1 MQYKSQRIVM
11 YEHLNSAGILFGG
24 RAMSWIDEEAII
36 FAADLLETINIATL
50 KISEIKFE
58 NPANLGDILV
68 LGTQLTRIGNST
80 INIECEIRNK
90 TTNKLIVYVE
100 EVIIVALDENKKP
113 TPHKLAKNKKTNLN
127 L

>member
-36 FAADLLETINIATL
+36 FAADLLETISVATL

-58 NPANLGDILV
+58 NPAKLGDILS
-68 LGTQLTRIGNST
+68 LGTKLSRIGTST
-80 INIECEIRNK
+80 IAIECEIRNK
-90 TTNKLIVYVE
+90 TTNKIIVHVQ
-100 EVIIVALDENKKP
+100 EVVIVALDENKKP
-113 TPHKLAKNKKTNLN
+113 TPHKLANKNNIK
-127 L
+127 

>member
-58 NPANLGDILV
+58 NPAKLGDILS
-68 LGTQLTRIGNST
+68 LGTKLSKIGRST
-80 INIECEIRNK
+80 IAIECEIRNK
-90 TTNKLIVYVE
+90 TTNKVIVHVE
-100 EVIIVALDENKKP
+100 EVVIVALDENKKP
-113 TPHKLAKNKKTNLN
+113 MPHKLAKKN
-127 L
+127 

>member
-24 RAMSWIDEEAII
+24 KAMSWIDEEAII

-58 NPANLGDILV
+58 NPAKLGDILL
-68 LGTQLTRIGNST
+68 LGTNLSRVGNST
-80 INIECEIRNK
+80 IVIECEIRNK
-90 TTNKLIVYVE
+90 TTNKVIVHVE
-100 EVIIVALDENKKP
+100 EVIIVALNEDKKP
-113 TPHKLAKNKKTNLN
+113 TPHKLSNKKLS
-127 L
+127 

>member
-24 RAMSWIDEEAII
+24 KAMSWIDEEAII

-58 NPANLGDILV
+58 NPAKLGDILL
-68 LGTQLTRIGNST
+68 LGTKLSRVGNST
-80 INIECEIRNK
+80 IVIECEIRNK
-90 TTNKLIVYVE
+90 TTNKVIVHVE
-100 EVIIVALDENKKP
+100 EVIIVALNEDKKP
-113 TPHKLAKNKKTNLN
+113 TPHKLSNKKLS
-127 L
+127 

>member
-36 FAADLLETINIATL
+36 FAADLLESINIATL

-58 NPANLGDILV
+58 NPAKLGDILL
-68 LGTQLTRIGNST
+68 LGTKLSKIGTST
-80 INIECEIRNK
+80 IAIECEIRNK
-90 TTNKLIVYVE
+90 TTNKVIVHVE
-100 EVIIVALDENKKP
+100 EVVIVALDENKKP
-113 TPHKLAKNKKTNLN
+113 TPHKLAKKINE
-127 L
+127 

>member
-36 FAADLLETINIATL
+36 FAADLLESINIATL

-58 NPANLGDILV
+58 NPAKLGDILL
-68 LGTQLTRIGNST
+68 LGTKLSKIGTST
-80 INIECEIRNK
+80 IAIECEIRNK
-90 TTNKLIVYVE
+90 TTNKVIVHVE
-100 EVIIVALDENKKP
+100 EVVIVALDENKKP
-113 TPHKLAKNKKTNLN
+113 TPHKLAKKSTNN
-127 L
+127 

>member
-36 FAADLLETINIATL
+36 FAADLLESINIATL

-58 NPANLGDILV
+58 NPAKLGDILL
-68 LGTQLTRIGNST
+68 LGTKLSKIGTST
-80 INIECEIRNK
+80 IAIECEIRNK
-90 TTNKLIVYVE
+90 TTNKVIVHVE
-100 EVIIVALDENKKP
+100 EVVIVALDENKKP
-113 TPHKLAKNKKTNLN
+113 TPHKLAKENKE
-127 L
+127 

>member
-36 FAADLLETINIATL
+36 FAADLLKSLNVATL

-58 NPANLGDILV
+58 NPAKLGDILV
-68 LGTQLTRIGNST
+68 LGTNLTKVGTST
-80 INIECEIRNK
+80 ISIECEIRNK
-90 TTNKLIVYVE
+90 TTNKLIVHVE
-100 EVIIVALDENKKP
+100 EVIIVLLDENKRP
-113 TPHKLAKNKKTNLN
+113 TPHKLANSSKRD
-127 L
+127 

>member
-36 FAADLLETINIATL
+36 FAADLLESINIATL

-58 NPANLGDILV
+58 NPAKLGDILL
-68 LGTQLTRIGNST
+68 LGTKLSKIGTST
-80 INIECEIRNK
+80 IAIECEIRNK
-90 TTNKLIVYVE
+90 TTNKVIVHVE
-100 EVIIVALDENKKP
+100 EVVIVALDENKKP
-113 TPHKLAKNKKTNLN
+113 TPHKLAKKNKE
-127 L
+127 

>member
-58 NPANLGDILV
+58 NPAKLGDILL
-68 LGTQLTRIGNST
+68 LGTKLSKTGTST
-80 INIECEIRNK
+80 ISIECEIRNK
-90 TTNKLIVYVE
+90 TTNKVIVHVQ
-100 EVIIVALDENKKP
+100 EVVIVALDENKKP
-113 TPHKLAKNKKTNLN
+113 TPHKLAKKNKVL
-127 L
+127 

>member
-58 NPANLGDILV
+58 HPAKLGDILL
-68 LGTQLTRIGNST
+68 LGTRLSKVGKST
-80 INIECEIRNK
+80 ITIECEIRNK
-90 TTNKLIVYVE
+90 TTDKVIVHVE
-100 EVIIVALDENKKP
+100 EVVIVALDENKRP
-113 TPHKLAKNKKTNLN
+113 RPHKLANINQ
-127 L
+127 

>member
-24 RAMSWIDEEAII
+24 KAMSWIDEEAII

-58 NPANLGDILV
+58 NPAKLGDILL
-68 LGTQLTRIGNST
+68 LGTKLSRIGNST
-80 INIECEIRNK
+80 IVIECEIRNK
-90 TTNKLIVYVE
+90 TTNKVIVHVE
-100 EVIIVALDENKKP
+100 EVVIVALDENKRP
-113 TPHKLAKNKKTNLN
+113 IPHKLANKN
-127 L
+127 

>member
-36 FAADLLETINIATL
+36 FAADLLESINIATL

-58 NPANLGDILV
+58 NPAKLGDILL
-68 LGTQLTRIGNST
+68 LGTKLSKIGTST
-80 INIECEIRNK
+80 IAIECEIRNK
-90 TTNKLIVYVE
+90 TTNKIIVHVE
-100 EVIIVALDENKKP
+100 EVVIVALDENKKP
-113 TPHKLAKNKKTNLN
+113 TPHKLAKKSTNN
-127 L
+127 

>member
-36 FAADLLETINIATL
+36 FAADLLETISVATL

-58 NPANLGDILV
+58 NPAKLGDILS
-68 LGTQLTRIGNST
+68 LGTKLSRVGTST
-80 INIECEIRNK
+80 IAIECEIRNK
-90 TTNKLIVYVE
+90 TTNKIIVHVQ
-100 EVIIVALDENKKP
+100 EVVIVALDENKKP
-113 TPHKLAKNKKTNLN
+113 TPHKLANKNNIK
-127 L
+127 

>member
-36 FAADLLETINIATL
+36 FAADLLETISVATL

-58 NPANLGDILV
+58 NPAKLGDILS
-68 LGTQLTRIGNST
+68 LGTKLSRVGTST
-80 INIECEIRNK
+80 IAIECEIRNK
-90 TTNKLIVYVE
+90 TTNKIIVHVQ
-100 EVIIVALDENKKP
+100 EVVIVALDENKKP
-113 TPHKLAKNKKTNLN
+113 TPHKLANKNSIK
-127 L
+127 

>member
-1 MQYKSQRIVM
+1 MQYKSRRIVM

-24 RAMSWIDEEAII
+24 KAMSWIDEEAII
-36 FAADLLETINIATL
+36 FAADLLGSINIATL

-58 NPANLGDILV
+58 NPANLGDILL
-68 LGTQLTRIGNST
+68 LGANLTKIGNST

-90 TTNKLIVYVE
+90 TTNKLIVHVD

-113 TPHKLAKNKKTNLN
+113 TPHKLAIRN
-127 L
+127 

>member
-58 NPANLGDILV
+58 NPAKLGDILQ
-68 LGTQLTRIGNST
+68 LGTKLSRVGNST
-80 INIECEIRNK
+80 IAIECEIRNK
-90 TTNKLIVYVE
+90 TTDKVIVHVD
-100 EVIIVALDENKKP
+100 EVVIVALDENKKP
-113 TPHKLAKNKKTNLN
+113 IAHKLATKIKKTNI
-127 L
+127 